1 MQVDIDRGTKDMK
14 ALSLLLLRTS
24 TGALL
29 IIWGM
34 IKIAAPEAAIG
45 VSDKYYQGFLSAKEI
60 QMGLGA
66 AEIALGAFVIL
77 GLFRAVVYPLQTLVL
92 GLGLAAIWKYIA
104 DPFGMYLLTQET
116 SQVLFFPSTTV
127 FAATLILLAF
137 KEHDTLSAD
146 KIRGG

>member
-1 MQVDIDRGTKDMK
+1 MK
-14 ALSLLLLRTS
+14 AIALLLLRAT

-45 VSDKYYQGFLSAKEI
+45 VSDKYYQSFLSAKEI

-66 AEIALGAFVIL
+66 AEAALGVLVIL
-77 GLFRAVVYPLQTLVL
+77 GLFRAIAYPLQTLVL

-116 SQVLFFPSTTV
+116 AQVLFFPSTTV

-137 KEHDTLSAD
+137 KDYDTLSAD
-146 KIRGG
+146 TLRGA

>member
-1 MQVDIDRGTKDMK
+1 MK
-14 ALSLLLLRTS
+14 AIALLLLRVT

-45 VSDKYYQGFLSAKEI
+45 VSDKYYQSFLSAKEI

-66 AEIALGAFVIL
+66 AEAALGVLVIL
-77 GLFRAVVYPLQTLVL
+77 GLFRAFAYPLQTLVL

-116 SQVLFFPSTTV
+116 AQVLFFPSTTV

-137 KEHDTLSAD
+137 KDYDTLSAD
-146 KIRGG
+146 TLRGA